1 MSLIE
6 SILEEAHGVSRR
18 DPSFPHAPDGW
29 TPAVARHIA
38 KQEKLAMTEDH
49 WDVVRALQTYW
60 VQHANKGIHLRGLH
74 DALEE
79 RFHSEG
85 GIKYLYQ
92 LFPRGPVAQGCRL
105 AGLAA
110 PAGATD
116 KGFGSIA

>member
-38 KQEKLAMTEDH
+38 KQEKLTMTEDH
-49 WDVVRALQTYW
+49 WDVVRALHAYW
-60 VQHANKGIHLRGLH
+60 AQHTDKGINLRALH

-79 RFHSEG
+79 RFHQEG
-85 GIKYLYQ
+85 GIKRLYL

-105 AGLAA
+105 AGLVA
-110 PAGATD
+110 PVGATD
-116 KGFGSIA
+116 KGFGSVA